1 LSSDWENGHSGI
13 GLSNLRTRLESLYRD
28 AFELRMRNQ
37 EPGGVEVSVSLPFS
51 LMALEEK

>member
-1 LSSDWENGHSGI
+1 LPPDWENGRSGI
-13 GLSNLRTRLESLYRD
+13 GISNLRTRLKSLYRN

-51 LMALEEK
+51 LPAEEK